1 MNRQPIIL
9 ISIGLVLVSIL
20 FFFGRTT
27 ESKTKAVIVST
38 PSSIQV
44 FDVDHYIDSIK
55 GLLKPS
61 QALYI
66 NKLENDI
73 TRGDVQTQQI
83 KNYYS
88 LSTFWKDSVKLFEP
102 YAFYLFKAAKLENS
116 EKNLTF
122 AAQIFLDAER
132 SEHDPAKLIWETNTA
147 IELFENALKIN
158 PENPDLKIGLGSCYI
173 FGTGR
178 NGDPQQTMKGI
189 VEVLSVVRKDS
200 TNLKAQ
206 FVLGVGGLVSGQ
218 YDKAIN
224 RFMKVIDREPNNI
237 EAIAFLADAYAAKGE
252 KQNAIKW
259 YNVSKRLANNPIYSK
274 EVDER
279 IKTLR

>member
-1 MNRQPIIL
+1 MNKQPIIL
-9 ISIGLVLVSIL
+9 ISIGLALVLIL

-44 FDVDHYIDSIK
+44 FDVNHYIDSIK

-189 VEVLSVVRKDS
+189 LEVLSVVKKDS

-218 YDKAIN
+218 YDKAVN
-224 RFMKVIDREPNNI
+224 RFMKVIEQEPNNV
-237 EAIAFLADAYAAKGE
+237 EAIAFLADAYAAKGDKE
-252 KQNAIKW
+252 NAIKW
-259 YNVSKRLANNPIYSK
+259 YNVSKRLENNPIYSK